1 MDYQKTLCYLN
12 GLINYEKFSDYN
24 YANTYSLD
32 RIHNLLLHLGNP
44 HKRYP
49 SIIISGTKGK
59 GSCVCMLS
67 SVLNAAGIRTGKF
80 ISPHLVSVRERI
92 EVSGKY
98 ISKKEFSSTLLQIK
112 KVITRN
118 RIKSATFFEVLTA
131 AAFLYFARKRVE
143 IAVLEVGLGG
153 RLDATN
159 VAQSSVAGIMP
170 ISYDHT
176 HLLGTLLKD
185 IAQEKCGIIHTHSS
199 VVSAPQR
206 SEVLSVIKRAAGR
219 KKANLQVVGK
229 GVISSNT
236 AISLSGTRFD
246 LKSGDNFYKQLYT
259 PLVGRHQAKNAAV
272 AICLLDQ
279 IKGKFGFK
287 IEKGHVRK
295 GLADANLPGRFQV
308 LSRNPYIIL
317 DGAQN
322 RASAKALRAACN
334 EIFKK
339 KCSCI
344 VLGVSADKD
353 VEAIIRELSPL
364 AERIIF
370 TRADSPRALEPELL
384 AQKAAFLRNR
394 HYLCYDI
401 KDALKFANAF
411 AGRHGIILITGSL
424 FLVRETLEALAEA
437 QSRGLSIKLVS

>member
-12 GLINYEKFSDYN
+12 GLINYENFSDYN
-24 YANTYSLD
+24 YANAYSLD
-32 RIHNLLLHLGNP
+32 RIRKILLCLGNP

-67 SVLNAAGIRTGKF
+67 SVLNGAGVRTGKF
-80 ISPHLVSVRERI
+80 VSPHLVSVRERI
-92 EVSGKY
+92 EVGGKY
-98 ISKKEFSSTLLQIK
+98 ISKRDFSSILSRIK
-112 KVITRN
+112 KVIARD
-118 RIKSATFFEVLTA
+118 RIKSATFFEALTA
-131 AAFLYFARKRVE
+131 AAFLYFTRKKVE

-176 HLLGTLLKD
+176 HLLGSLLKE
-185 IAQEKCGIIHTHSS
+185 IAQEKCGIIHSNSS
-199 VVSAPQR
+199 VVSGPQKE
-206 SEVLSVIKRAAGR
+206 EVLSVIKRVAGR
-219 KKANLQVVGK
+219 KKANLLIVGK
-229 GVISSNT
+229 DVISSNIS
-236 AISLSGTRFD
+236 ISLSGTRFD
-246 LKSGDNFYKQLYT
+246 LKSGNNFYKQLYT
-259 PLVGRHQAKNAAV
+259 PLVGKHQAKNAAV
-272 AICLLDQ
+272 AISLLDQ
-279 IKGKFGFK
+279 IKAKFRFK
-287 IEKGHVRK
+287 VEKHHVRR
-295 GLADANLPGRFQV
+295 GLANVNLPGRFQV
-308 LSRNPYIIL
+308 LSKNPYIIL

-339 KCSCI
+339 KCSCMI
-344 VLGVSADKD
+344 LGVSADKD
-353 VEAIIRELSPL
+353 VEAIVRELSPL
-364 AERIIF
+364 TERIIF

-384 AQKAAFLRNR
+384 ARKADFLRNR

-401 KDALKFANAF
+401 EDALKFASVF

-424 FLVRETLEALAEA
+424 FLVKETLETLRKA
-437 QSRGLSIKLVS
+437 QGTRYKV

>member
-1 MDYQKTLCYLN
+1 MDYQETLCYLN

-24 YANTYSLD
+24 YAKAYNLD
-32 RIHNLLLHLGNP
+32 RIEKILLHLDNP

-49 SIIISGTKGK
+49 SVIISGTKGK
-59 GSCVCMLS
+59 GSSVCMLS
-67 SVLNAAGIRTGKF
+67 SVLNAADIRTGRF
-80 ISPHLVSVRERI
+80 VSPHLVSVRERI
-92 EVSGKY
+92 EVGGKY
-98 ISKKEFSSTLLQIK
+98 ISKREFSSILSRIK
-112 KVITRN
+112 KVIIRD
-118 RIKSATFFEVLTA
+118 RLKPVTFFEVLTA
-131 AAFLYFARKRVE
+131 AAFLYFAQRKVE

-159 VAQSSVAGIMP
+159 VTRPSIAGIMP

-185 IAQEKCGIIHTHSS
+185 IAQEKCGIIHSRSS
-199 VVSAPQR
+199 VVSGPQR
-206 SEVLSVIKRAAGR
+206 PEVLSIIKRAVSR
-219 KKANLQVVGK
+219 KKADLLVVGK
-229 GVISSNT
+229 DVISSNIT
-236 AISLSGTRFD
+236 ISLSGTRFD
-246 LKSGDNFYKQLYT
+246 LKTGNDLYKQLYT
-259 PLVGRHQAKNAAV
+259 PLVGRHQAINVAV

-279 IKGKFGFK
+279 IKRRFGFK
-287 IEKGHVRK
+287 VEKRHVRR
-295 GLADANLPGRFQV
+295 GLADVDLPGRFQV
-308 LSRNPYIIL
+308 LSRKPYIIL

-322 RASAKALRAACN
+322 RASAKALRAACD

-339 KCSCI
+339 RCSCI

-384 AQKAAFLRNR
+384 ARKAAFLRNR
-394 HYLCYDI
+394 YYLCYDI

-411 AGRHGIILITGSL
+411 AERDGIILVTGSL
-424 FLVRETLEALAEA
+424 FLAKETLEVAREM
-437 QSRGLSIKLVS
+437 QGISV